1 LFVGVV
7 RGGESP
13 ARTVCPALASGMAFP
28 TKYLNENEA
37 IVLERKPHLWFLV
50 GPLGLVFGSIVLG
63 VIAGNFINPKGDA
76 NGYVTWATL
85 VVPVIATIW
94 LVAKWV
100 QWTNTNFVLTTDRLI
115 YRHGVFSKKGMEIPL
130 ERVNNISSSQTFSE
144 RILGAGDLLIESG
157 GEGGQQ
163 RFSNVKRPFEVQ
175 NKIYQEIERTK
186 ARDMDRM
193 AGRRELS
200 VAEQIEKLGDLVQ
213 KGLLTQAE
221 FDAKKSQLLDKI

>member
-1 LFVGVV
+1 
-7 RGGESP
+7 
-13 ARTVCPALASGMAFP
+13 MAFP

-37 IVLERKPHLWFLV
+37 IVLERKPHMWFLV
-50 GPLGLVFGSIVLG
+50 GPFAALVGSIALG
-63 VIAGNFINPKGDA
+63 VVAANFINPKGNA
-76 NGYVTWATL
+76 NGYVSWAAL
-85 VVPVIATIW
+85 VVPVLAAIW
-94 LVAKWV
+94 LVSTWI
-100 QWTNTNFVLTTDRLI
+100 QWNSTNFVLTTDRLI
-115 YRHGVFSKKGMEIPL
+115 YRSGVFAKKGMEIPL
-130 ERVNNISSSQTFSE
+130 ERVNNISSSQTFFE
-144 RILGAGDLLIESG
+144 RMLGAGDLLIESG
-157 GEGGQQ
+157 GETGQE

-221 FDAKKSQLLDKI
+221 FDAKKSQLLDKL